1 MATKDE
7 LQNSR
12 KVTEER
18 KAQTKEIREQVRLQ
32 DKEQTLVS
40 KLNDSLK
47 KQRDLRFS
55 NNKAEKDLSTAAAKH
70 LKFIQEKGKKGDSL
84 TKSYKDQFDLN
95 NKIRGGSLKQGQ
107 LSKVI
112 TEAAQKEAEARKK
125 GNVNVAD
132 GYKGL
137 VKMAEGQKK
146 FNATK
151 MFEAN
156 ISKSLDK
163 MTGGMASKAKD
174 FADNVREAPMGAL
187 KAGAA
192 GLAVT
197 IGVTLIKA
205 ITAFSA
211 KIDAVGETFGF
222 ITNKNKEFR
231 NDLIA
236 AGNEAAA
243 IGKGLGDVL
252 AVTSQLSS
260 EFGITLTE
268 ADDLSTKVLDTAVA
282 TGLSNDEATKLF
294 GSFMQIGDLTA
305 KQAEDLIEG
314 TAQLAAQR
322 GVAPTAVLQDMA
334 GSAEEIAK
342 FTSGSGENIAE
353 AAIQARQ
360 LGLSLQTT
368 AKISEGLLD
377 FESSIQAEIEASV
390 MTGRR
395 LNFQK
400 ARQLSLDGDLA
411 GATKEVVKQLGS
423 EEELNKLNVLQRQS
437 IAKSIGVSASELT
450 KLVRGQDKLTL
461 STALA
466 GKKFDDLVGQDSL
479 SALSSIINNL
489 KVVGGM
495 ILDEIGKPMSDMLMK
510 FKESVMTPKGMK
522 DFKSN
527 IIGFLNGMSGF
538 LNTLLVAADVMT
550 LGLSRLAIDG
560 GISSLRL
567 GKIDEVDDFRGG
579 RGAITTMAGPAGVFR
594 LNPMDSV
601 MATTNPIP
609 VNDFSSG
616 PAGSMGGTQ
625 KIEVTGQLT
634 GTRGALMATI
644 ESPLG

>member
-211 KIDAVGETFGF
+211 KIDAVGGTFGF
-222 ITNKNKEFR
+222 LTNKNEEFR
-231 NDLIA
+231 NDLIL
-236 AGNEAAA
+236 AGNNAAM
-243 IGKGLGDVL
+243 IGKNLGDVL
-252 AVTSQLSS
+252 SVTSALAS

-268 ADDLSTKVLDTAVA
+268 ADDLASKVLDTAVA

-294 GSFMQIGDLTA
+294 GTFMQLGDLTA

-322 GVAPTAVLQDMA
+322 GVAPKAVLQDMA
-334 GSAEEIAK
+334 SSTEEIAS
-342 FTSGSGENIAE
+342 FTKGTGENIAE
-353 AAIQARQ
+353 AAVQARQ
-360 LGLSLQTT
+360 LGLSLSTT
-368 AKISEGLLD
+368 AKISDSLLD
-377 FESSIQAEIEASV
+377 FQTSIANEVEASV
-390 MTGRR
+390 MIGRR
-395 LNFQK
+395 LNFQR
-400 ARQLSLDGDLA
+400 ARQLSLEGDIA

-423 EEELNKLNVLQRQS
+423 EEELNRLQVPQRRS
-437 IAKSIGVSASELT
+437 IAKSIGVSVAEMT
-450 KLVRGQDKLTL
+450 KLVRGQEKLTL

-466 GKKFDDLVGQDSL
+466 GKNFDDLVGTDSL
-479 SALSSIINNL
+479 SALTQITNSVKSVAASL
-489 KVVGGM
+489 LDVFGGP
-495 ILDEIGKPMSDMLMK
+495 LADMLSQ
-510 FKESVMTPKGMK
+510 FTGENGLE
-522 DFKSN
+522 N
-527 IIGFLNGMSGF
+527 IKKTLIQIANIAIDSFNAGRSF
-538 LNTLLVAADVMT
+538 LNTFRFDVE
-550 LGLSRLAIDG
+550 LAKKFRLDDSG
-560 GISSLRL
+560 NLKR
-567 GKIDEVDDFRGG
+567 DVEVNDFRGG